1 MYWECIRGAVS
12 QLELS
17 HTEHDQLP
25 DEILPKGVAQ

>member
-1 MYWECIRGAVS
+1 MYRECIRGAVL

-17 HTEHDQLP
+17 HTEHDLP